1 MGLAT
6 RPPKK
11 SEIFDSLHLWFQPI
25 DFGLVRNEC
34 SVGAGLLIGIQKL
47 ASEWKIDVVL
57 TNMVVS
63 EGSALMRIGTEHR
76 TIMTLLDVACKDI
89 SGAASANLKG
99 LCLDVP
105 PTIGLVHFG

>member
-1 MGLAT
+1 M
-6 RPPKK
+6 
-11 SEIFDSLHLWFQPI
+11 
-25 DFGLVRNEC
+25 RNEC

-63 EGSALMRIGTEHR
+63 EGSAFFRIGTEHR
-76 TIMTLLDVACKDI
+76 SKRLLLDVACENI